1 MLKIIALALIGG
13 AVAYGIVTVIEHAI
27 KAGEDR
33 ETQKIMSYDA
43 HTEAVFVSAYVIPKM
58 GRSQINDP
66 YEITFQYE
74 FNNQQLTY
82 VQRFEEEE
90 SMDIAVDG
98 GYDIYY
104 IPPTSQF
111 DEKTGTYEEGAT
123 PEKAVAVENNKV
135 AE

>member
-1 MLKIIALALIGG
+1 
-13 AVAYGIVTVIEHAI
+13 
-27 KAGEDR
+27 
-33 ETQKIMSYDA
+33 
-43 HTEAVFVSAYVIPKM
+43 M
-58 GRSQINDP
+58 GRSQIRDP

-90 SMDIAVDG
+90 SMNIAVDG

-111 DEKTGTYEEGAT
+111 DEKTCTYEEGAT
-123 PEKAVAVENNKV
+123 PEKAVAVEHNKV
-135 AE
+135 PE